1 MKIKANNS
9 NSNNNNNNNNLNN
22 IHNVTQIL
30 TRRKFWPFSKHKT
43 NTKTTHTTTAITTK
57 KLTCS
62 KILWSGC
69 RLSVVSIVWFHSDSY
84 TLNTWVKWIRVPY
97 EHTYDFKWNVLW
109 LHLRH
114 ITTILVYMTI
124 CSCME
129 LNQRD
134 YGTHMKSSTNVRI

>member
-9 NSNNNNNNNNLNN
+9 NSNNNNNNNLNN

-30 TRRKFWPFSKHKT
+30 TRRKFWPFSKHKR
-43 NTKTTHTTTAITTK
+43 NTITTQTTTTITIKK

-69 RLSVVSIVWFHSDSY
+69 LLSRLFDFIRTRIHE
-84 TLNTWVKWIRVPY
+84 LNVY
-97 EHTYDFKWNVLW
+97 ECRTNIHW
-109 LHLRH
+109 LLLRH
-114 ITTILVYMTI
+114 ITTVYMTV
-124 CSCME
+124 CCCME

-134 YGTHMKSSTNVRI
+134 YSPYIKSSSNVYFIAKKWDQI